1 MSYTDEQKR
10 EAIKIV
16 NGERTQWQDELVY
29 VTPDVAFKMR
39 QLIENVR
46 KNYWGVFQSP
56 YDEASG
62 REKIWMPMTMR
73 DVEIVWKNSDLDL
86 KDMMF
91 RAKTIDSIYSTEV
104 VRYVVRNYLEKM
116 YFGEILDE
124 TGRQMI
130 MDGTVVWKTWE
141 ESKKM
146 KRKTVDLLNI
156 YIDPTE
162 ESIQSAYRFTE
173 RSLSLPSGIRQMTG
187 WDDTK
192 GIKGKQNID
201 KVEFTTTSGMNRTTG
216 KFVDVWE
223 TWGKIPL
230 WLITDSEEDK
240 KSEEEVDGHIVVS
253 GLMNGDKKR
262 VHLIEKNTKKDADG
276 NIIKPYEEGRMAKIT
291 GRWYGLGVAERE
303 MALQEWMNATSN
315 ARINRQIIAQLGL
328 FKIRNGSGVTPQ
340 MLSQL
345 SSSGAVPVNNMDDI
359 QQFQIQEPGAT
370 SYNDDNLIKE
380 WAQSITAAYP
390 VASGESLPASQTATA
405 SSIQSANS
413 KTSYTMIKNAMGFF
427 LQRWM
432 DRHALPIIAKGVTKK
447 DVIRVIRDAD
457 GYKELTDRIVG
468 YYAEDYITKNGKNID
483 PQSMQMA
490 MQVAEDEL
498 RRRPQLFFEM
508 TQDIIADGL
517 ESYFYTNN
525 ESLDTQST
533 VQNLISTLQLAP
545 EYKDETVRQIYDLM
559 GLPIPR
565 PAKSP
570 AGGMQQGTG
579 EVPGEQTVQDKT
591 QMIYGTGQGNSA
603 AVTQG

>member
-10 EAIKIV
+10 EALRIV
-16 NGERTQWQDELVY
+16 NEERTQWQDELVY
-29 VTPDVAFKMR
+29 VTPNVAFKMR

-46 KNYWGVFQSP
+46 KNYWGVFTNP

-104 VRYVVRNYLEKM
+104 VRFVVRNYLEKM

-124 TGRQMI
+124 SGRQMI

-141 ESKKM
+141 EAKKM

-162 ESIQSAYRFTE
+162 DSIQSAYRFTE
-173 RSLSLPSGIRQMTG
+173 RSLALPSSIRQMDG
-187 WDDTK
+187 WEDTK
-192 GIKGKQNID
+192 GIKGKNNID

-230 WLITDSEEDK
+230 WLITDKKADK
-240 KSEEEVDGHIVVS
+240 ESGEEVDGHIVVS
-253 GLMNGDKKR
+253 GLVNGDKKR
-262 VHLIEKNTKKDADG
+262 LHLIEKNTKKDADG

-315 ARINRQIIAQLGL
+315 ARINRQVIAQLGL
-328 FKIRNGSGVTPQ
+328 FKVRNGSGVTPQ

-345 SSSGAVPVNNMDDI
+345 SSNGAVPVNQMDDI
-359 QQFQIQEPGAT
+359 QQFDVQEPGPA

-405 SSIQSANS
+405 SAIQSTNS

-447 DVIRVIRDAD
+447 DIVRVIRDAD

-468 YYAEDYITKNGKNID
+468 YYAQDYINKNGKNID
-483 PQSMQMA
+483 PQAMQMA

-508 TQDIIADGL
+508 TQEIIADGL

-533 VQNLISTLQLAP
+533 VQNLIATLQLAP
-545 EYKDETVRQIYDLM
+545 EYKDETIRQIYDLM

-565 PAKSP
+565 PAKNP

-579 EVPGEQTVQDKT
+579 EVPSEPTVQDKT
-591 QMIYGTGQGNSA
+591 QMIYGTGQGNSP